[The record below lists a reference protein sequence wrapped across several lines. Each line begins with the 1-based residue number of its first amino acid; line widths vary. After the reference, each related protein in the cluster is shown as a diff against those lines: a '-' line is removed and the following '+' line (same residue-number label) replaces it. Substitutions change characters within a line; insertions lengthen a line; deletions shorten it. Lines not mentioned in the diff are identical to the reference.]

1 MSKANKFPLKKNPSK
16 VIQQIET
23 KICYSPLETEEN
35 PTGNGNARID
45 SPNAKVTA
53 KQKAINAATQNI
65 QNSNDKTE
73 SDSPEI
79 YPET

>member
-23 KICYSPLETEEN
+23 KICYSSLETEEN

-53 KQKAINAATQNI
+53 K
-65 QNSNDKTE
+65 
-73 SDSPEI
+73 
-79 YPET
+79 